1 MTTRR
6 LNDLCPD
13 GVRVVVAWDSMV
25 VGASIFVPCINT
37 KKAIRQIKS
46 TTNKKDWK
54 IESRVHAEN
63 GLLGVRVWR
72 TC

>member
-1 MTTRR
+1 MTTRK

-13 GVRVVVAWDSMV
+13 GVRVVVNWGDMDV
-25 VGASIFVPCINT
+25 NASIFVPCVDTREAT
-37 KKAIRQIKS
+37 KQIKS
-46 TTNKKDWK
+46 LVNEKDWK
-54 IESRVHAEN
+54 IESRVCIED